1 MSDTN
6 RYKVVFTTE
15 RGHRHQ
21 QAALVAAPEILDIT
35 MLRQPDRETLIAHLA
50 ETDYLISERSGVLD
64 SATIRAATDLKL
76 ILRIGSLTHDID
88 FEAARAAGVAVC
100 YWPVITVIRVA
111 EHMVMQL
118 LALSKKMRESEA
130 IALAGST
137 EWGDSKR
144 TDEDTFAYNWSD
156 RENVDGLWGRTIGII
171 GLGEIGTELARRL
184 QNWGCALLYH
194 KRRRLPDHVE
204 EELGLTYVDR
214 DILFAQSD
222 YIANLLP
229 YFPDTDKVINAD
241 SFASMKDGAGFVSC
255 GSGSVVDEAALAEAI
270 RSGKVGGAALDT
282 FEWEPIR
289 ADNPLITL
297 AKAGYNVLLTPHIA
311 AGATAAVHLQ
321 RQGDY
326 TNIIYHVNGTP
337 LQYRV
342 A

>member
-1 MSDTN
+1 MTEFEE
-6 RYKVVFTTE
+6 YKVVFTTE

-35 MLRQPDRETLIAHLA
+35 MLRRPDRGTLLAHLA
-50 ETDYLISERSGVLD
+50 EVRYLISERSGVLD
-64 SATIRAATDLKL
+64 AATIQAAPDLKL

-88 FEAARAAGVAVC
+88 LEAARAAGVAVC
-100 YWPVITVIRVA
+100 YWPAITVIRVA

-130 IALAGST
+130 IALAASS

-156 RENVDGLWGRTIGII
+156 RKNVDGLWGRTIGII
-171 GLGEIGTELARRL
+171 GLGEIGIELARRM
-184 QNWGCALLYH
+184 QNWGCTLIYN
-194 KRRRLPDHVE
+194 KRHRLPDHVE
-204 EELGLTYVDR
+204 AELGLTYVDR
-214 DILFAQSD
+214 DTLFSQSD

-255 GSGSVVDEAALAEAI
+255 GSGSVVDEAALAVAI
-270 RSGKVGGAALDT
+270 ESGKLGGAALDT
-282 FEWEPIR
+282 FEWEPVK

-297 AKAGYNVLLTPHIA
+297 AKANYNVLLTPHIA
-311 AGATAAVHLQ
+311 AGATAAAHLQ

-326 TNIIYHVNGTP
+326 TNILNHINGTP